1 MVAMAAVH
9 HVCIIVYE
17 GMHDKLSTSQ
27 QVLPSQMKTVTM
39 DTDEHDLNNPLYA
52 EAAKDPVT
60 DVKNGNLMSPS
71 MLLFFFFKL
80 EAFRLHL
87 LMKYHL

>member
-1 MVAMAAVH
+1 MLCVVD
-9 HVCIIVYE
+9 E
-17 GMHDKLSTSQ
+17 GMHDELSTSQ
-27 QVLPSQMKTVTM
+27 QVLPPQMKTVTM

-52 EAAKDPVT
+52 EGAEDPMT

-71 MLLFFFFKL
+71 MLFFFFKL